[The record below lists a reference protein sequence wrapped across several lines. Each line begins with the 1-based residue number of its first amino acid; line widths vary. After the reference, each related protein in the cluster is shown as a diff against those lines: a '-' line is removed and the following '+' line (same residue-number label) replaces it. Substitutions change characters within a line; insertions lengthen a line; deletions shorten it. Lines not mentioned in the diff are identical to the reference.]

1 MTSFSRIVLPAATS
15 AVVLTLLAGCS
26 GSGTDAAAPSPSASV
41 AASDSATAAPS
52 ESPAETPTEAP
63 AETPSATDDT
73 PASPDPAGAA
83 GHNDADVSFAKMM
96 IPHHLQAIDMAGL
109 ARTQAGDQW
118 IRDLAAKITEAQDPE
133 IRTMKGWLDG
143 WGEEP
148 LPRDHAMPGMSSAAE
163 MDKLAKADGS
173 PFDRLFVTMMI
184 KHHTGAIKMAEEE
197 RASGA
202 FAEAKAMAET
212 IVATQKAEIKEMKA
226 YLAKLK

>member
-1 MTSFSRIVLPAATS
+1 MTSFSRIVLPVAAG
-15 AVVLTLLAGCS
+15 AVALTMLAGCS
-26 GSGTDAAAPSPSASV
+26 GSGTDAAAPSPSASAV
-41 AASDSATAAPS
+41 SDSDSAAASPSAVASETPSADAEPS
-52 ESPAETPTEAP
+52 ESP
-63 AETPSATDDT
+63 SD
-73 PASPDPAGAA
+73 SGDPGDGA

-148 LPRDHAMPGMSSAAE
+148 LPRDHAMPGMLSKAE
-163 MDKLAKADGS
+163 IDKLAKADGS
-173 PFDRLFVTMMI
+173 PFDRLFITLMI
-184 KHHTGAIKMAEEE
+184 KHHQGAIKMAEEE
-197 RASGA
+197 IASGA
-202 FAEAKAMAET
+202 STDAKAMAET
-212 IVATQKAEIKEMKA
+212 IVSAQKAEIKEMKG